1 MATSTASIVNPN
13 EHLEIPQ
20 WINQE
25 YFQPILQKDEPDYE
39 KILSFKPVAAIPP
52 GENFTSIMLR
62 IHFDLQ
68 MKDGNTKHKTYV
80 FKTMLAEER
89 GGKEIREA
97 GIFDKELM
105 MYQSFLPAFEEL
117 YRSAGEEIQLAP
129 KCLHTDQRENG
140 IHFVFEDLGV
150 KKFQNVDRIQGLDI
164 VHMKRSLQ
172 KLAEFHAAAAV
183 YAERKGSY
191 PVEFEDGFI
200 GKDNLKM
207 QEEGFLVK
215 ARSYHKSMAGWGL
228 EEPEKYINS
237 FPTVQQFLK
246 MCEKNLGTDPLA
258 FNTLTHG
265 DFWSSN
271 LMCNY
276 LPNGEI
282 NEVIMVDF
290 QLCKWGSPAQDL
302 LFFITLSAA
311 SDIKLKEFDNFVRIY
326 WERLVECLKVLKY
339 QKPLPKLRDL
349 QTSLYQDTN
358 TVYAFIAVFNH
369 LPVIQFPSDK
379 ESNLHSL
386 LRDDEEGDRFRMRIF
401 TNSTFC
407 RLMKDIYPFFYN
419 RGIFNFSD
427 YE

>member
-1 MATSTASIVNPN
+1 MANSKDNIINPN
-13 EHLEIPQ
+13 EHLEIPK
-20 WINQE
+20 WINGI
-25 YFQPILQKDEPDYE
+25 YFEQVLQKDEPNYE
-39 KILSFKPVAAIPP
+39 KILSFNPVAAIPP

-68 MKDGNTKHKTYV
+68 MKDGTTKHKTYI

-89 GGKEIREA
+89 GGKEIREG

-105 MYQSFLPAFEEL
+105 MYQTYLPAFEEL
-117 YRSAGEEIQLAP
+117 YRAAGEQIQLAP

-150 KKFQNVDRIQGLDI
+150 KHFQNVDRIQGLDLI
-164 VHMKRSLQ
+164 HMKRSLQ

-183 YAERKGSY
+183 YAEKNGSY
-191 PVEFEDGFI
+191 PDHF
-200 GKDNLKM
+200 
-207 QEEGFLVK
+207 EEGFIAKDKVELHEQGFHVK
-215 ARSYHKSMAGWGL
+215 ARSYHKAMAGWGL
-228 EEPEKYINS
+228 EDQEKYIKS
-237 FPTVQQFLK
+237 FPTAQQYVK
-246 MCEKNLGTDPLA
+246 MCESNLTADTKA

-276 LPNGEI
+276 LANGNI
-282 NEVIMVDF
+282 DEVIMVDF

-311 SDIKLKEFDNFVRIY
+311 RDIKLKKFDNFVRIY
-326 WERLVECLKVLKY
+326 WERLVECLKLLKY
-339 QKPLPKLRDL
+339 QQPLPKLRDI
-349 QTSLYQDTN
+349 QTSLYQENN
-358 TVYAFIAVFNH
+358 TIYAFIAIFNH

-386 LRDDEEGDRFRMRIF
+386 MRDDEEGDKFRLRLF
-401 TNSTFC
+401 TNPSFC
-407 RLMKDIYPFFYN
+407 NLMREIYPFFYN
-419 RGIFNFSD
+419 RGIFNFND
-427 YE
+427 YK

>member
-1 MATSTASIVNPN
+1 MANSKDNITNPN
-13 EHLEIPQ
+13 EHLEIPK
-20 WINQE
+20 WINEE
-25 YFQPILQKDEPDYE
+25 YFEQVLNKDEPQYE

-68 MKDGNTKHKTYV
+68 MRDGNTKHKTYI
-80 FKTMLAEER
+80 FKTMLAEDR
-89 GGKEIREA
+89 GGKEIREG

-105 MYQSFLPAFEEL
+105 MYQTYLPAFEEL
-117 YRSAGEEIQLAP
+117 YRAAGEQIQLAP

-150 KKFQNVDRIQGLDI
+150 KKFRNVDRIQGLDLA
-164 VHMKRSLQ
+164 HMKRSLR
-172 KLAEFHAAAAV
+172 KLAEFHAAASV
-183 YAERKGSY
+183 YAGKNGSY
-191 PVEFEDGFI
+191 PDDF
-200 GKDNLKM
+200 
-207 QEEGFLVK
+207 EEGFIAKDKLELHEQGFNVK
-215 ARSYHKSMAGWGL
+215 ARSYHKAMDGWGL
-228 EEPEKYINS
+228 EDQEKYLKS
-237 FPTVQQFLK
+237 FPTAQQYVK
-246 MCEKNLGTDPLA
+246 MCESNFSADPQA

-276 LPNGEI
+276 LTNGEI
-282 NEVIMVDF
+282 NEMIMVDF

-311 SDIKLKEFDNFVRIY
+311 RDIKLKEFDNFVRIY
-326 WERLVECLKVLKY
+326 WERLVECLKLLKY

-349 QTSLYQDTN
+349 QTSLYQENN
-358 TVYAFIAVFNH
+358 TIYAFIAIFNH

-386 LRDDEEGDRFRMRIF
+386 IRDDEEGDKFRLRLF
-401 TNSTFC
+401 TNPSFC
-407 RLMKDIYPFFYN
+407 SLMREIYPFFYN

-427 YE
+427 YQ